1 MRVQYG
7 KLEGELLK
15 LSFGKNESFM
25 SLKLSSLSAEQ
36 EMKNKK
42 ISSLERT
49 LKEKDS
55 EMNVLK
61 EKLSRTNEIIEK

>member
-15 LSFGKNESFM
+15 LSFGQNESFM

-55 EMNVLK
+55 EMNILK